1 MYSERDCYQSF
12 TGSITFNCVTSHFVF
27 VITNLFHPD
36 YLKSYPSFIRLH
48 MVSSVMFQLLLCN
61 F

>member
-36 YLKSYPSFIRLH
+36 FLKSYPSFIRLH
-48 MVSSVMFQLLLCN
+48 MVSSVMF
-61 F
+61 